1 MGTNPNNKRKFDTVD
16 LTEDDDAPSSQ
27 SRRAPPGENL
37 TQSQRDT
44 WLEQGSED
52 DADEVV
58 VLSQDGDG
66 NNAATLSYQLYS
78 TYLSKASA
86 N

>member
-1 MGTNPNNKRKFDTVD
+1 MGTNPNNKRKYDTVD
-16 LTEDDDAPSSQ
+16 LTGDDDAPSSQ
-27 SRRAPPGENL
+27 SRRTPPGENL

-44 WLEQGSED
+44 WLEQGNED
-52 DADEVV
+52 DADEIV

-78 TYLSKASA
+78 TYLSMASA